1 MEHEIAASEQ
11 AQICRTR
18 AGYYQFLARLFYEE
32 LTDEFIDQFVESQT
46 VLPLDPAAS
55 ESEHAFAQGTNR
67 MVKYLTRRTPD
78 TLAHTRCDFARIFLG
93 AGSVTKV
100 PVSPFESV
108 YANEGRLIMQG
119 SRDAACALYAAEG
132 LEVEDSYNMPEDHI
146 SFEFQYL
153 ALLLNRQASALDAA
167 ESATTSQEQ
176 TEASAL
182 ADTYEMRSRAFFEDH
197 VAPWVPLFC
206 EEARSLA
213 ETTFY
218 QGLLQATGAWVALE
232 CVLLGLDGLAA
243 QTEVRALAADAH
255 AKAKGR
261 DALLHGSAREVA

>member
-55 ESEHAFAQGTNR
+55 ESEHAFTQGTNR

-119 SRDAACALYAAEG
+119 SRDVACALYAAEG

-167 ESATTSQEQ
+167 ESA
-176 TEASAL
+176 L
-182 ADTYEMRSRAFFEDH
+182 ADTYEVRSRAFFEDH
-197 VAPWVPLFC
+197 VAPWIPLFC

-232 CVLLGLDGLAA
+232 CALLGLDGLAA

-261 DALLHGSAREVA
+261 DALLHGSAKEVA

>member
-167 ESATTSQEQ
+167 ESA
-176 TEASAL
+176 L
-182 ADTYEMRSRAFFEDH
+182 ADTYEVRSRAFFEDH

-232 CVLLGLDGLAA
+232 CALLGLDGLAA

>member
-167 ESATTSQEQ
+167 ESA
-176 TEASAL
+176 L
-182 ADTYEMRSRAFFEDH
+182 ADTYEVRSRAFFEDH

-232 CVLLGLDGLAA
+232 CALLGLDGLAA

-261 DALLHGSAREVA
+261 DALLHGSAQEVA